1 MKKQLLLATLA
12 AAMAGG
18 AWADETYYVDLT
30 TAVGTDQA
38 AWNGTGVFEATVT
51 TDAGATVQVV
61 ESYNGDDN
69 PYSAGAEPLHQKLTN
84 LAAGTYV
91 AELYATANHARGT
104 GISADATDV
113 AYVYARTA
121 DLDNTTW
128 VTARD
133 EGWFYAADIATRV
146 YTVTATVG
154 DDGALELGLHI
165 EKGSSVNWCT
175 IQIKSLKLEATAA
188 VAMDDAVLR
197 GENVLNDALYANV
210 TGLERSNLQTAIADR
225 VSVEAINEAI
235 ATFVAAVDA
244 YDDFADLLDEVSW
257 LKAVGYYSADYNS
270 AIDSV
275 VNANIQTA
283 ADAEK
288 ILNDATLMQT
298 LINAY
303 ISAAYVDGAD
313 RTDLTHFIVNPIAA
327 DDVNGWTVTTN
338 RSKFEVRSDEG
349 ECPVYRDGTSSKY
362 FDGGST
368 EWSWEGT
375 DWTIE
380 IAQTTASALP
390 AGRYRFS
397 ITARG
402 REDLDYYNC
411 ELSLNSGK
419 VAEMELSADGNESAA
434 HYGRGWYESFVDF
447 TVSEESPLTITVK
460 AGATPAWQWY
470 SFTNLRLYSIPDNS
484 GIEAVR
490 ADNTVADTRYYDL
503 YGRRVANPTPG
514 IYVANGRKVVVK

>member
-1 MKKQLLLATLA
+1 
-12 AAMAGG
+12 MAGG
-18 AWADETYYVDLT
+18 AWADEAYYVDLT

-69 PYSAGAEPLHQKLTN
+69 PYSSGAEPLHQKLTN

-154 DDGALELGLHI
+154 DDGTLELGLHI

-197 GENVLNDALYANV
+197 GENVLNDALYDNV

-270 AIDSV
+270 AIDGV

-288 ILNDATLMQT
+288 IVNDATLMQT

-490 ADNTVADTRYYDL
+490 ADNAVADTRYYDL